1 MKSRSAKNKGAR
13 LQNWVKRKLVEIL
26 ELKEEDIK
34 TAVMGENGVDV
45 KMYGENR
52 TAFPYDIECKNVEKL
67 NVWAAYDQASANAEN
82 EPLLIMKKNRREPLV
97 VMDAVKFFELVSEIT
112 ASRSDEVIESS
123 VDEKV
128 NANG

>member
-1 MKSRSAKNKGAR
+1 MTPRSVKAKGR
-13 LQNWVKRKLVEIL
+13 SLQNWVKRKLVEIL

-34 TAVMGENGVDV
+34 KAVMGENGVDV

-97 VMDAVKFFELVSEIT
+97 VIDAVKFFELVSEIT
-112 ASRSDEVIESS
+112 ASRSEALVAL
-123 VDEKV
+123 EKQE
-128 NANG
+128 AGK